1 MGGFQKFLH
10 MVGARQ
16 DLVVVVLLVSAVL
29 MMIIPLP
36 TWLVDMLIA
45 VNLAASILLL
55 MMALFIKDPLEL
67 STLPSIILI
76 VTIFRL
82 ALSVTTTRLILVQAD
97 AGEIV
102 RTFGEFVIAGNLAVG
117 LVVFLI
123 ITIVQFVVITKGSER
138 VAEVS
143 ARFTLD
149 AMPGKQMA
157 IDADL
162 RNGDIDAPEARRRR
176 NALQSESQFHGA
188 MDGAMKFVKGDAIA
202 GLVIVAINL
211 LGGMAVGMMQ
221 HGMTAGQAG
230 SVYSL
235 LTIGDGLA
243 TQLPALFVSLG
254 ASALVTR
261 VAADGARNLS
271 ADITRQM
278 FSSAIALRMAGVVL
292 AVVGFIPGFPTF
304 VFLLLGGAF
313 VAFSYGPWLRRKIFG
328 EPEPEVV
335 GPNAEAVAAAALL
348 EAKASPFALRVDPH
362 LLNEAEGEAF
372 KESTRKATHDLN
384 ERMGLTILPPRLIR
398 DASLSEGAA
407 RIELDEV
414 PVAEFHLRPGA
425 LATDAEEENLR
436 LAGVAFESATE
447 TPLGFDR
454 LFFVPETVREKLIG
468 DGLTALSAPEAL
480 ARVATAA
487 QKRYAGACVG
497 VQEARLAVSDAAALY
512 PDLASEARGALSA
525 NKFAEVLRRLV
536 DEGVPLRNWRIVLE
550 AIAEWGPKE
559 ADPVVLSEYVRTAL
573 KRQICDS
580 VAGPDRVIPAY
591 LLDRGLEDVVRGSL
605 RQTTVGEYLALDDM
619 MAARM
624 VETIRNTVREPMPGA
639 PQPVIL
645 TSLDVRRFTRTLLA
659 NNGLRHI
666 PVLSF
671 QDLAD
676 DFTVAPLATIGPGG
690 AINQAQ
696 AAE

>member
-1 MGGFQKFLH
+1 MRKFLH
-10 MVGARQ
+10 MVGQRQ
-16 DLVVVVLLVSAVL
+16 DLVVVVLLVSAIL
-29 MMIIPLP
+29 MMIVPLP
-36 TWLVDMLIA
+36 TWVVDTLIA
-45 VNLAASILLL
+45 INLAASVLLL

-102 RTFGEFVIAGNLAVG
+102 KTFGEFVIAGNLAVG
-117 LVVFLI
+117 MVVFLI
-123 ITIVQFVVITKGSER
+123 ITIVQFIVITKGSER

-162 RNGDIDAPEARRRR
+162 RNGDIDAAEARRRR
-176 NALQSESQFHGA
+176 NALNSESQFHGA

-211 LGGMAVGMMQ
+211 LGGMAVGVMQ
-221 HGMTAGQAG
+221 HGMTASQAG
-230 SVYSL
+230 GIYSL

-261 VAADGARNLS
+261 VSADGGRNLS

-278 FSSAIALRMAGVVL
+278 FSSQMALRMAGAVL
-292 AVVGFIPGFPTF
+292 AVVGLIPGFPTII
-304 VFLLLGGAF
+304 FLLLGAAF
-313 VAFSYGPWLRRKIFG
+313 VALSYADQIRRRIFG
-328 EPEPEVV
+328 DPEPEAVEQ
-335 GPNAEAVAAAALL
+335 NEEARAAAALL
-348 EAKASPFALRVDPH
+348 EAKASPFALRVDPN
-362 LLNEAEGEAF
+362 LLDEAEAESF
-372 KESTRKATHDLN
+372 KEATRASTHELN
-384 ERMGLTILPPRLIR
+384 TKMGLTILPPRLIR
-398 DASLSEGAA
+398 DASLPEGAA

-414 PVAEFHLRPGA
+414 SVAEFHLRPGA
-425 LATDAEEENLR
+425 LITDAEEENLR
-436 LAGVAFESATE
+436 LAGVPFEAAPE
-447 TPLGFDR
+447 TPLGFAR
-454 LFFVPETVREKLIG
+454 MGFAPEAAREKLIG
-468 DGLTALSAPEAL
+468 DGLTALTPAEAL
-480 ARVATAA
+480 ARVASAA
-487 QKRYAGACVG
+487 QKRYASACVG
-497 VQEARLAVSDAAALY
+497 VQEARLAVSDAASLY
-512 PDLASEARGALSA
+512 PDLASESRNALSA

-536 DEGVPLRNWRIVLE
+536 DEGVPLRNWRVVLE

-559 ADPVVLSEYVRTAL
+559 QDPVVLSEYVRTAL

-591 LLDRGLEDVVRGSL
+591 LLDRSLEDVVRGSI

-619 MAARM
+619 MSARM
-624 VETIRNTVREPMPGA
+624 VEAIRGALREPMPGA

-659 NNGLRHI
+659 NNGLRHV

-690 AINQAQ
+690 AMNQAQ

>member
-1 MGGFQKFLH
+1 MRKFLH
-10 MVGARQ
+10 LVGQRQ
-16 DLVVVVLLVSAVL
+16 DLVVVVLLVSAIL
-29 MMIIPLP
+29 MMIVPLP
-36 TWLVDMLIA
+36 TWLVDTLIA
-45 VNLAASILLL
+45 VNLAASVLLL

-97 AGEIV
+97 AGEII

-117 LVVFLI
+117 MVVFLI
-123 ITIVQFVVITKGSER
+123 ITIVQFIVITKGSER

-176 NALQSESQFHGA
+176 NALTSESQFHGA

-211 LGGMAVGMMQ
+211 LGGMAVGVMQ
-221 HGMTAGQAG
+221 HGMSASQAG
-230 SVYSL
+230 TVYSL

-261 VAADGARNLS
+261 VSADGGRNLS

-278 FSSAIALRMAGVVL
+278 FSSKIALRMAGVVL
-292 AVVGFIPGFPTF
+292 AVVGLIPGFPTLI
-304 VFLLLGGAF
+304 FLLLGLGFGALS
-313 VAFSYGPWLRRKIFG
+313 FSDEIRRRIFG
-328 EPEPEVV
+328 EPEVEAV

-348 EAKASPFALRVDPH
+348 EAKASPFALRVDPN
-362 LLNEAEGEAF
+362 LLDEAEEESF
-372 KESTRKATHDLN
+372 RDSTRQATHELN
-384 ERMGLTILPPRLIR
+384 AKMGLTILPPRLIR
-398 DASLSEGAA
+398 DSSLPEGSA

-414 PVAEFHLRPGA
+414 SVAEFHLRPGA
-425 LATDAEEENLR
+425 LITDAEEENLR
-436 LAGVAFESATE
+436 LAGVPFESAPE
-447 TPLGFDR
+447 TPPGFAR
-454 LFFVPETVREKLIG
+454 MGFAPEAAREKLIG
-468 DGLTALSAPEAL
+468 DGLTALTPAEAL
-480 ARVATAA
+480 ARVASAA
-487 QKRYAGACVG
+487 QKRYASACVG
-497 VQEARLAVSDAAALY
+497 VQEARLAVSDAASLY
-512 PDLASEARGALSA
+512 PDLASEARSALSA

-536 DEGVPLRNWRIVLE
+536 DEGVPLRNWRVVLE
-550 AIAEWGPKE
+550 AIAEWGAKE
-559 ADPVVLSEYVRTAL
+559 QDPVVLSEYVRTAL
-573 KRQICDS
+573 KRQICDT

-591 LLDRGLEDVVRGSL
+591 LLDRSLEDVVRGSI

-619 MAARM
+619 MSARM
-624 VETIRNTVREPMPGA
+624 VEAIRGALREPMPGA

-659 NNGLRHI
+659 NNGLRHV

-690 AINQAQ
+690 AMNQAQ